1 LRSNTTKAVLQF
13 CDAAFNYTEMIKT
26 PDVMA
31 KNAIAFS
38 EFRNWV
44 SEQKD
49 KYAILNARIAERV
62 KEREL
67 V

>member
-1 LRSNTTKAVLQF
+1 MT
-13 CDAAFNYTEMIKT
+13 
-26 PDVMA
+26 
-31 KNAIAFS
+31 KNAIGFT

-44 SEQKD
+44 GEQKD

>member
-1 LRSNTTKAVLQF
+1 
-13 CDAAFNYTEMIKT
+13 MIKT
-26 PDVMA
+26 PDVMS
-31 KNAIAFS
+31 KNAIAFT

-49 KYAILNARIAERV
+49 KYAILDARIKERV
-62 KEREL
+62 KERES